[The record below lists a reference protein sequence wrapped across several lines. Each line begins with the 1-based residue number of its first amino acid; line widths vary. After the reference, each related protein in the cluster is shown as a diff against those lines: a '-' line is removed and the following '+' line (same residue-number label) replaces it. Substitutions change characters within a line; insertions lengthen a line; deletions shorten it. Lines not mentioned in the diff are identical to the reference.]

1 LAAPVSELMSA
12 DQVEAR
18 VITPE
23 ERERLILEHVPQ
35 VHLIAR
41 RIYDTLPGNV
51 SLDDLISSGMVGL
64 ITAID
69 DFDASQPVKLRTYA
83 EYKIRGAILD
93 SLRSLDWAS
102 RQRRKKYK
110 QIEAAIT
117 SAEKRLNRPP
127 LEEEIAEELNISID
141 EYRARIVDVQGL
153 TLGSLEVAVG
163 PDGNQ
168 SLLSVIPD
176 TGELPSAKLERRELQ
191 KLVTDAF
198 QKLPEQERTI
208 LALYYNEG
216 MNLREIGGVVKL
228 GVSRVS
234 ELKTTSILRL
244 RAHIAD
250 QWPTPRGRTAA

>member
-1 LAAPVSELMSA
+1 MSA
-12 DQVEAR
+12 HEGDAPG
-18 VITPE
+18 ITAK

-41 RIYDTLPGNV
+41 RIHDTLPGNV
-51 SLDDLISSGMVGL
+51 ALDDLISSGMVGL

-69 DFDASQPVKLRTYA
+69 DFDASQPVKLKTYA

-110 QIEAAIT
+110 EIEAAIS
-117 SAEKRLNRPP
+117 SAEKRLGRPP
-127 LEEEIAEELNISID
+127 LEEEIAAELGISLD
-141 EYRARIVDVQGL
+141 EYRVRIVEVQGL
-153 TLGSLEVAVG
+153 TLGSLEVTVG
-163 PDGNQ
+163 PEGNQ

-176 TGELPSAKLERRELQ
+176 TGELPSTQLERLELQ
-191 KLVTDAF
+191 KLITKALE
-198 QKLPEQERTI
+198 KLPEQEKTI
-208 LALYYNEG
+208 LALYYIEG
-216 MNLREIGGVVKL
+216 MNLREIGNVVKL

-244 RAHIAD
+244 RAHVAD
-250 QWPTPRGRTAA
+250 QWPSPRGRTAA